1 MYINIYENI
10 INVKSVVD
18 ATVTAAAADA
28 SWLFLLL
35 YVSSFFN

>member
-1 MYINIYENI
+1 MHENI

-18 ATVTAAAADA
+18 ATVTAAADA